1 MKTNFLLA
9 SLAATALLSGAI
21 TLTAA
26 AQQTR
31 SVSGFEQVKAS
42 GAIDVVL
49 TQGSAT
55 TVKVDAD
62 SDVLAS
68 VKTEVQGNTLVLFR
82 EQGLLSM
89 LSNKKVTVYITCPRL
104 TAVTVSGASDV
115 KSTTTFTADSF
126 TIQASGASDVTL
138 NLDVKTLSASASGAS
153 DLRLTGRAD
162 RQKIHLSGSSDY
174 KGYDL
179 QSRAAD
185 IHASGASD
193 AYVAVADE
201 LQSHTSG
208 SSDVHYRGKPRVSR

>member
-1 MKTNFLLA
+1 MKTNFFFA
-9 SLAATALLSGAI
+9 SLAATALLSGAT

-89 LSNKKVTVYITCPRL
+89 LSNKQVTVYITCPRL
-104 TAVTVSGASDV
+104 TAITVSGASDV
-115 KSTTTFTADSF
+115 KSTTPFTADSF

-138 NLDVKTLSASASGAS
+138 NLNVKTLTASASGAS

-179 QSRAAD
+179 QSRSAD

-208 SSDVHYRGKPRVSR
+208 SSDVHYRGKPRVNR